1 MSLGGIRKDL
11 GTEAGAR
18 MQEQMAVRKL
28 YAGRVDEDDQA
39 DLRLENQRLRD
50 RVEVLEGMFRSL
62 SIGVGGSINAML
74 EWMESTR
81 LPPPERD

>member
-1 MSLGGIRKDL
+1 
-11 GTEAGAR
+11 
-18 MQEQMAVRKL
+18 MQLHHLSQPSRA
-28 YAGRVDEDDQA
+28 YAEDVPEDE

-62 SIGVGGSINAML
+62 SVGVGGSINAML

-81 LPPPERD
+81 LPPPKRD

>member
-1 MSLGGIRKDL
+1 
-11 GTEAGAR
+11 
-18 MQEQMAVRKL
+18 MQQHSSQLSRI
-28 YAGRVDEDDQA
+28 YAEDVPEDDA

-62 SIGVGGSINAML
+62 SVGVGGSINAML

-81 LPPPERD
+81 LPPPERH